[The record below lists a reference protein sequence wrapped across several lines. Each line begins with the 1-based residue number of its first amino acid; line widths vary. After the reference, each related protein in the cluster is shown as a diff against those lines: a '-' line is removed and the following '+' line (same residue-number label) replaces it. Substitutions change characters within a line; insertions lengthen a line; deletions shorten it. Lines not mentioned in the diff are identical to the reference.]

1 MMKYIA
7 YFCLTGVL
15 LNSGLIVSAFGD
27 TADPNWGP
35 GVFVFDAQMPM
46 DSIQETIDRV
56 YAEQERSE
64 FGRQRYAFL
73 FKPGQYNLDVKVGY
87 YTQVLGLGQSPDD
100 VVITGAVR
108 CISKSRGNV
117 RANRQ
122 RSRRGNVLTNF
133 WRACENM
140 SVVPTVEAANLW
152 AVSQAAPF
160 RRMHVK
166 GDLQLHDGGYAS
178 GGFMA
183 DSKIDGVVTSGP
195 QQQWFTRNSALG
207 RWEGG
212 VWNMFFLGVVN
223 PPSGTWPEPPYTVI
237 EQTPRVR
244 EKPFLMLDK
253 EDRYCVF
260 VPALRKNC
268 TGTSWS
274 DGPAAGE
281 CIPLERFYMARAAK
295 DNAASINAALEAG
308 KHLLLTPGIYHLEE
322 SIRVTRPGTVVLGLG
337 LATLTPENGTI
348 AMEVADVDGVVLAG
362 VLFDAGAEESPNL
375 LRVGSAGS
383 LKDHSDNP
391 ISLYDIFCRVGG
403 AGVGKAAVSVVINSR
418 DVIGDHFWLWRA
430 DHGDGVGWDKN
441 VTKNALVVNGENVT
455 IYGLFVEHYHE
466 YQTVW
471 NADGGRVYFY
481 QSEMPYDPPSQAAW
495 SHDGVDGYASYK
507 VADTVKTHE
516 AWGIGVYCV
525 FRGAPV
531 IAENAIET
539 PAGAGIKM
547 HHLVTIRLS
556 GLAGSGIRHIINGK
570 GNSVIDTQKATMD

>member
-1 MMKYIA
+1 
-7 YFCLTGVL
+7 
-15 LNSGLIVSAFGD
+15 
-27 TADPNWGP
+27 
-35 GVFVFDAQMPM
+35 
-46 DSIQETIDRV
+46 
-56 YAEQERSE
+56 
-64 FGRQRYAFL
+64 
-73 FKPGQYNLDVKVGY
+73 
-87 YTQVLGLGQSPDD
+87 
-100 VVITGAVR
+100 
-108 CISKSRGNV
+108 
-117 RANRQ
+117 
-122 RSRRGNVLTNF
+122 
-133 WRACENM
+133 
-140 SVVPTVEAANLW
+140 
-152 AVSQAAPF
+152 
-160 RRMHVK
+160 
-166 GDLQLHDGGYAS
+166 
-178 GGFMA
+178 
-183 DSKIDGVVTSGP
+183 
-195 QQQWFTRNSALG
+195 
-207 RWEGG
+207 
-212 VWNMFFLGVVN
+212 
-223 PPSGTWPEPPYTVI
+223 
-237 EQTPRVR
+237 
-244 EKPFLMLDK
+244 
-253 EDRYCVF
+253 
-260 VPALRKNC
+260 
-268 TGTSWS
+268 
-274 DGPAAGE
+274 
-281 CIPLERFYMARAAK
+281 
-295 DNAASINAALEAG
+295 
-308 KHLLLTPGIYHLEE
+308 
-322 SIRVTRPGTVVLGLG
+322 
-337 LATLTPENGTI
+337 
-348 AMEVADVDGVVLAG
+348 
-362 VLFDAGAEESPNL
+362 
-375 LRVGSAGS
+375 